1 VTTTGGGVTTTRG
14 YISVVVAPAIVR
26 PAWPRVYSG
35 RFAHKCSKG
44 HRGSGQEFTRWVTP
58 EDADEALQRSAL
70 LAFEN

>member
-1 VTTTGGGVTTTRG
+1 
-14 YISVVVAPAIVR
+14 VA
-26 PAWPRVYSG
+26 RVYSG